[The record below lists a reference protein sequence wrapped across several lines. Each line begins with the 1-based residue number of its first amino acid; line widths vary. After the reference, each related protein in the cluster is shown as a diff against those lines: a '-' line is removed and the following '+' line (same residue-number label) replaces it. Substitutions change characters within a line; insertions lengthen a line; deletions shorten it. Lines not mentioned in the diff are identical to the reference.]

1 MAGYAQEDASADLE
15 SGSPPYS
22 RSDSPS
28 PERPLIDRRS
38 DDDHGNRRDRDGRRH
53 RARNPRRYSD
63 DIERLDGTSQRL
75 RYYSSPSLRVPKK
88 VGHAVSR
95 WVRGPNPPEKQ
106 RIKPIFPN
114 IQAIPIRIFDNFCP
128 SRRSKVIAWL
138 VACAL
143 WLLAFILVEHYSY
156 FRGKATILACEDTL
170 WSKNSGCGLDGVG
183 CRSFANGSFV
193 FRCPTDCGS
202 ARLLEPYTVGTQ
214 QLNYQPL
221 VVGGG
226 LPSAGI
232 DAQTRHYRA
241 DSFVCLAAAHS
252 GVLQAAKGGCARLRK
267 TGTQAS
273 FPSSSSSGLQSV
285 AFDAPFI
292 SSFTVERLEESEPCT
307 DLRWTAFGITLAFNI
322 IVSLFTTNPTVFFWS
337 LFCSIF
343 WEVGMASDPPGH
355 TTAYDLVAI
364 ASSRFLPTAFAAY
377 VLERFVVRRTLK
389 GLNAQIEKTILWVGA
404 CWFGALNNYTFN
416 VWIPISRLTPHDLGQ
431 QPGAKA
437 ALAVIVIAL
446 VVIAVFQALAIR
458 KEGNMIRYLQFYIFC
473 GVCIGLLIAIPNLN
487 LRIHHY
493 ILSLLL
499 LPGTRLQTRPSL
511 VYQGLLMGLFINGLA
526 KWGWDGILQTSADLR
541 GDALL
546 GSALPKVEDVVVG
559 LANVT
564 VFWAL
569 PKAPWD
575 SISILVNDVEKFRG
589 AGNFVTL
596 ERRTVGQIQQQAWY
610 DSPNRGNSSVM
621 SDLLDDNRG
630 LARLFEDEE
639 REKMY
644 IRVGFVSGN
653 SVGSVGDYTKA
664 GTVFANGTWLAME
677 PGAT

>member
-1 MAGYAQEDASADLE
+1 MTGYAQEDASADLE
-15 SGSPPYS
+15 FGSPPYS

-28 PERPLIDRRS
+28 PERPLIDRG
-38 DDDHGNRRDRDGRRH
+38 DHGNRRHWDGSRRYA
-53 RARNPRRYSD
+53 RASRRYSD
-63 DIERLDGTSQRL
+63 DIGRLDWISQRS

-88 VGHAVSR
+88 VGSAVSR
-95 WVRGPNPPEKQ
+95 WVRGPDPPEIQ
-106 RIKPIFPN
+106 RINPIFPS
-114 IQAIPIRIFDNFCP
+114 IQAIPIRILDNFCR
-128 SRRSKVIAWL
+128 SRRSKAIAWL
-138 VACAL
+138 VASAL
-143 WLLAFILVEHYSY
+143 WLLAFVLVEHYSY
-156 FRGKATILACEDTL
+156 FRGDARILGCNDTL
-170 WSKNSGCGLDGVG
+170 WFKNSGCGLDGVG
-183 CRSFANGSFV
+183 CRSFANESFV

-202 ARLLEPYTVGTQ
+202 AQLLEPYTIGTQ
-214 QLNYQPL
+214 QYNYQPL

-226 LPSAGI
+226 LSTSSI

-252 GVLQAAKGGCARLRK
+252 GVLKAKAGGCARLRK

-273 FPSSSSSGLQSV
+273 FPSSSSYGLQSV

-292 SSFTVERLEESEPCT
+292 SSFTVEQLDDSEPCA
-307 DLRWTAFGITLAFNI
+307 DLRWTAFGITLMFNI
-322 IVSLFTTNPTVFFWS
+322 VISLFTTNPTVFFWS

-343 WEVGMASDPPGH
+343 WEVGMAGDPPEH
-355 TTAYDLVAI
+355 NTPYDLVAI

-377 VLERFVVRRTLK
+377 VLERFVVRRTLS
-389 GLNAQIEKTILWVGA
+389 GLNAQIEKTVLWVGA
-404 CWFGALNNYTFN
+404 CWFGALNNYTFD

-437 ALAVIVIAL
+437 ALAIIVIAL

-458 KEGNMIRYLQFYIFC
+458 KEGNMIRYLQFYLLC
-473 GVCIGLLIAIPNLN
+473 GICIGLLIAIPNLN

-526 KWGWDGILQTSADLR
+526 RWGWDGVLQTAVELR

-546 GSALPKVEDVVVG
+546 GSTLPKVEDVVVG

-564 VFWAL
+564 VFWSL
-569 PKAPWD
+569 PKAPYD
-575 SISILVNDVEKFRG
+575 SISILVNDVERYRG
-589 AGNFVTL
+589 AGNSVTFD
-596 ERRTVGQIQQQAWY
+596 RRTVGQVMQQSWY
-610 DSPNRGNSSVM
+610 DSLRKVNSSAADDEVGDGGLV
-621 SDLLDDNRG
+621 DLFSN
-630 LARLFEDEE
+630 EE

-644 IRVGFVSGN
+644 IRLGFVSG
-653 SVGSVGDYTKA
+653 SSVGDYTKA
-664 GTVFANGTWLAME
+664 GTVFANGTWVEME

>member
-1 MAGYAQEDASADLE
+1 MTGYAQEDASADLE

-22 RSDSPS
+22 SS
-28 PERPLIDRRS
+28 
-38 DDDHGNRRDRDGRRH
+38 
-53 RARNPRRYSD
+53 
-63 DIERLDGTSQRL
+63 TSFT
-75 RYYSSPSLRVPKK
+75 VPKK
-88 VGHAVSR
+88 IGSAVSR
-95 WVRGPNPPEKQ
+95 WVRGPNPPEIQ
-106 RIKPIFPN
+106 RINPLFPS
-114 IQAIPIRIFDNFCP
+114 IQAIPIRILDNYCR
-128 SRRSKVIAWL
+128 SRRSKAIAWL

-143 WLLAFILVEHYSY
+143 WLLAFVLVEHFSY
-156 FRGKATILACEDTL
+156 FQNDARILACNDTL
-170 WSKNSGCGLDGVG
+170 WSKNSGCGLEGVG
-183 CRSFANGSFV
+183 CRSFANESFV

-226 LPSAGI
+226 LPSVGI

-241 DSFVCLAAAHS
+241 DSFVCLAAVHS
-252 GVLQAAKGGCARLRK
+252 GILKAKEGGCARLRK

-285 AFDAPFI
+285 AFDAPFV
-292 SSFTVERLEESEPCT
+292 SSFTVDRLEDSEPCT
-307 DLRWTAFGITLAFNI
+307 DLRWAAFGITLAFNI
-322 IVSLFTTNPTVFFWS
+322 VISLFATNPTVFFWS

-343 WEVGMASDPPGH
+343 WEVGMAGDPPEH
-355 TTAYDLVAI
+355 STPYDLVAI

-377 VLERFVVRRTLK
+377 VLERFVVRRTLTR
-389 GLNAQIEKTILWVGA
+389 LNAQIEKTVLWVGA
-404 CWFGALNNYTFN
+404 CWFGALNNYTFD

-437 ALAVIVIAL
+437 ALAVIVIVL

-499 LPGTRLQTRPSL
+499 LPGTRIQTRPSL

-526 KWGWDGILQTSADLR
+526 RWGWDGVLQTSAELR

-546 GSALPKVEDVVVG
+546 GSALPTVEDVVVG

-569 PKAPWD
+569 PKAPYD
-575 SISILVNDVEKFRG
+575 AISVIVNDVERYRG
-589 AGNFVTL
+589 SGKSVTF
-596 ERRTVGQIQQQAWY
+596 ERRPIGQVLQQAWY
-610 DSPNRGNSSVM
+610 DSPNKGNDSTSNDEPG
-621 SDLLDDNRG
+621 SNAD
-630 LARLFEDEE
+630 LARLFEDDEL
-639 REKMY
+639 EKMY
-644 IRVGFVSGN
+644 IRLGFVSGS
-653 SVGSVGDYTKA
+653 SVADYTKA
-664 GTVFANGTWLAME
+664 GTVFPNGTWVVME
-677 PGAT
+677 PGAS